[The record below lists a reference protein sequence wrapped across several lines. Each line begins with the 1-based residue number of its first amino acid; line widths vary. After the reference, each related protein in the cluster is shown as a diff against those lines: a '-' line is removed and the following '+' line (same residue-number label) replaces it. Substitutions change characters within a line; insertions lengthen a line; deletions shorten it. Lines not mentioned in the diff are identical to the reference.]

1 MSIVRLISNCDEK
14 VIHPAELLIPLN
26 EFSNLVNFIE
36 NFESKYDEYLLRRR
50 IANNQKPNF
59 LGFVELR
66 LRSSRHRIYSN
77 NDQNAVMI
85 QAISKNSPYW
95 IDLALNV
102 SPFVLA
108 VIKLLIVNHENELK
122 EKLIAVLSNLNW
134 FNSIT
139 AEEQLIFVDAIIKSV
154 KVIQAYVVI
163 EFNEDN

>member
-1 MSIVRLISNCDEK
+1 MSIVRLCSICDEK

-36 NFESKYDEYLLRRR
+36 NVESKYDEYLLKRRT
-50 IANNQKPNF
+50 ANNQKPNF

-66 LRSSRHRIYSN
+66 LRNSRHRIYSN
-77 NDQNAVMI
+77 RDQNAVMI
-85 QAISKNSPYW
+85 QAISKKSPYW

-102 SPFVLA
+102 SPIVLA
-108 VIKLLIVNHENELK
+108 AIKLLVIIHENKLK
-122 EKLIAVLSNLNW
+122 DKLIAVLSNLNW

-139 AEEQLIFVDAIIKSV
+139 ADEQLIFVDAIIKSI
-154 KVIQAYVVI
+154 KIIQAYVVI